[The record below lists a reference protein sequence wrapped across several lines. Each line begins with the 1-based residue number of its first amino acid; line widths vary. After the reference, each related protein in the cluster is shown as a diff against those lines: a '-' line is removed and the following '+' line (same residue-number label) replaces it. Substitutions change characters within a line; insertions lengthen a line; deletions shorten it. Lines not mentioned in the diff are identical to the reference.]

1 MAGLAHLRWR
11 NWRVCVCGIG
21 GFYISA
27 NTEEAAPADD
37 AAPTGETPAEAP
49 EGEAA
54 PVEEA
59 PAETP
64 AETSPEE
71 PADDG
76 VTGEGTPSDEI
87 QAEDAAPA
95 EGDAA
100 DSGEQAPAD
109 VPAEEQ
115 PVEEAPAE
123 EPAPVEEAPAAD
135 TPAPEEAP
143 AEEPAPVEEAPAEEP
158 APVEEPPA
166 EEVAAEPAPAPE
178 EQVPAEES
186 APAAVE
192 LSAEQTAQL
201 SSMTQLYLRAW
212 ERAVAAG
219 EPLPAEGNVVVAPG
233 TSAALDA
240 QIVSLALNLDG
251 EGLDGYY
258 ARNGQGNLAGFNV
271 AAADGAVHATYDALP
286 AILRA
291 VYGSDV
297 ADVSYIVA
305 PMVEAGSAQDV
316 GDGWS
321 FSQTSGASSS
331 AMWTANLQ
339 FVDGVASFDV
349 ALLEGTGSPN
359 VDSCTLRFFHVEA
372 VQDDGSAFS
381 FHLVSA
387 TEVYGLEGSFPDAVR
402 VQGDLN
408 NAIAAGTP
416 LAQPVT
422 NY

>member
-1 MAGLAHLRWR
+1 M
-11 NWRVCVCGIG
+11 
-21 GFYISA
+21 
-27 NTEEAAPADD
+27 
-37 AAPTGETPAEAP
+37 
-49 EGEAA
+49 
-54 PVEEA
+54 
-59 PAETP
+59 
-64 AETSPEE
+64 
-71 PADDG
+71 
-76 VTGEGTPSDEI
+76 
-87 QAEDAAPA
+87 
-95 EGDAA
+95 
-100 DSGEQAPAD
+100 
-109 VPAEEQ
+109 
-115 PVEEAPAE
+115 
-123 EPAPVEEAPAAD
+123 EEAPAAD

-186 APAAVE
+186 APATVE

-219 EPLPAEGNVVVAPG
+219 EPLSAEGNIVVAPG

-286 AILRA
+286 TILRA

-297 ADVSYIVA
+297 ADASYIVA

-372 VQDDGSAFS
+372 VQDDGSAFG